1 MLDKNLLLVDIG
13 GTNIRYAYSN
23 IGDCSFVSEN
33 KAELESLNDFDNLI
47 SGLLA
52 NSVVKN
58 IVFSV
63 AGPKVNNSI
72 KMTNRNFEIDADA
85 IKKRFNLE
93 SCHLLNDWESIGY
106 SIKTFSENDFDD
118 FKESVPFNDT
128 CLVIG
133 PGTGLGASVISG
145 NNVIATEIGN
155 TNLGLSALKSLLKI
169 NSDGFNVLEHVISG
183 TGISKMFETK
193 TGKKAKSEEI
203 FSLSHKGDKDAK
215 EVIDMF
221 TIAFARTLS
230 DLSLTFS
237 IGGGIILA
245 GSLSRSFLSIANK
258 DLFNQHFLDGKSEI
272 HKEILNKV
280 SIKVVKRG
288 YTCLFGSLNYVND
301 IQSV

>member
-1 MLDKNLLLVDIG
+1 VLDKNLLLVDIG

-23 IGDCSFVSEN
+23 IGDSDFVSEN
-33 KAELESLNDFDNLI
+33 KAELDNLNDFDNLI
-47 SGLLA
+47 SELLGE
-52 NSVVKN
+52 SDVKN

-72 KMTNRNFEIDADA
+72 KMTNRNFEIDAGE
-85 IKKRFNLE
+85 IKKRFDLE
-93 SCHLLNDWESIGY
+93 SCYLLNDWESIGY
-106 SIKTFSENDFDD
+106 SIRTFSKNDFDN
-118 FKESVPFNDT
+118 FKEGEPFNDT
-128 CLVIG
+128 FLVIG

-145 NNVIATEIGN
+145 NSVIATEIGN

-169 NSDGFNVLEHVISG
+169 SSDEFNVLEDVISG

-193 TGKKAKSEEI
+193 TGNKVKSEEI
-203 FSLSHKGDKDAK
+203 FSLSLNDDNDAI

-230 DLSLTFS
+230 DLSLAFS
-237 IGGGIILA
+237 SGGGIILA

-258 DLFNQHFLDGKSEI
+258 DLFNKHFLDGKSDI

-280 SIKVVKRG
+280 GIKVVKRG
-288 YTCLFGSLNYVND
+288 YTCLFGSLNYVNS
-301 IQSV
+301 I

>member
-23 IGDCSFVSEN
+23 IGASDFVSEN
-33 KAELESLNDFDNLI
+33 KAELDSLTNFDNLM
-47 SGLLA
+47 SKLLA
-52 NSVVKN
+52 ESNVKN

-72 KMTNRNFEIDADA
+72 KMTNRNFEIDAEA
-85 IKKRFNLE
+85 IKQRFNLE

-106 SIKTFSENDFDD
+106 SMKTFSENDFDN
-118 FKESVPFNDT
+118 FKEGEPFNDT
-128 CLVIG
+128 FLVVG

-155 TNLGLSALKSLLKI
+155 TNLGLSALKSLLNI
-169 NSDGFNVLEHVISG
+169 NSDEFNVLEDIISG
-183 TGISKMFETK
+183 TGISRMFEIK
-193 TGKKAKSEEI
+193 TGNKVKSEEI
-203 FSLSHKGDKDAK
+203 FSLSLKGDNNAK
-215 EVIDMF
+215 EVIDIF

-237 IGGGIILA
+237 SGGGIILA

-258 DLFNQHFLDGKSEI
+258 DLFNKHFLDGKSDI
-272 HKEILNKV
+272 HKEILNKID
-280 SIKVVKRG
+280 IKVINKG
-288 YTCLFGSLNYVND
+288 YTCLYGSLNYVNN
-301 IQSV
+301 I

>member
-23 IGDCSFVSEN
+23 IGASDFVSEN
-33 KAELESLNDFDNLI
+33 KAELDSLTNFDNLM
-47 SGLLA
+47 SKLLA
-52 NSVVKN
+52 ESNVKN

-72 KMTNRNFEIDADA
+72 KMTNRNFEIDAEA
-85 IKKRFNLE
+85 IKQRFNLE

-106 SIKTFSENDFDD
+106 SMKTFSENDFDN
-118 FKESVPFNDT
+118 FKEGEPFNDT
-128 CLVIG
+128 FLVIG

-155 TNLGLSALKSLLKI
+155 TNLGLSALKSLLNI
-169 NSDGFNVLEHVISG
+169 NSDEFNVLEDIISG
-183 TGISKMFETK
+183 TGISRMFETK
-193 TGKKAKSEEI
+193 TGNKVKSEEV
-203 FSLSHKGDKDAK
+203 FSLSLNGDKNAK
-215 EVIDMF
+215 EVIDIF

-237 IGGGIILA
+237 SGGGIILA

-258 DLFNQHFLDGKSEI
+258 DLFNKHFLDGKSDI
-272 HKEILNKV
+272 HKEILNKID
-280 SIKVVKRG
+280 IKVINKG
-288 YTCLFGSLNYVND
+288 YTCLYGSLNYVNN
-301 IQSV
+301 I

>member
-23 IGDCSFVSEN
+23 IGDSDFVSEN
-33 KAELESLNDFDNLI
+33 KAELESLTNFDNLM
-47 SGLLA
+47 SKLLA
-52 NSVVKN
+52 ESNVKN

-72 KMTNRNFEIDADA
+72 KMTNRNFEIDAEA
-85 IKKRFNLE
+85 IKQRFNLE

-106 SIKTFSENDFDD
+106 SMKTFSENDFDN
-118 FKESVPFNDT
+118 FKEGEPFNDT
-128 CLVIG
+128 FLVIG

-155 TNLGLSALKSLLKI
+155 TNLGLSALKSLLNI
-169 NSDGFNVLEHVISG
+169 NSDEFNVLEDIISG
-183 TGISKMFETK
+183 TGISRMFEIK
-193 TGKKAKSEEI
+193 TGNKVKSEEI
-203 FSLSHKGDKDAK
+203 FSLSLKGDNNAK
-215 EVIDMF
+215 EVIDIF

-237 IGGGIILA
+237 SGGGIILA

-258 DLFNQHFLDGKSEI
+258 DLFNKHFLDGKSDI
-272 HKEILNKV
+272 HKEILNKID
-280 SIKVVKRG
+280 IKVINKG
-288 YTCLFGSLNYVND
+288 YTCLFGSLNYVNN
-301 IQSV
+301 I

>member
-72 KMTNRNFEIDADA
+72 KMTNRNFEIDADV
-85 IKKRFNLE
+85 IRKRFNLK

-106 SIKTFSENDFDD
+106 SIRTFSENDFDN
-118 FKESVPFNDT
+118 FKEGEPFNDT
-128 CLVIG
+128 FLVIG

-155 TNLGLSALKSLLKI
+155 TNLGLYGLKSLLNI
-169 NSDGFNVLEHVISG
+169 NSNEFNVLEDIISG
-183 TGISKMFETK
+183 TGISKMFERK
-193 TGKKAKSEEI
+193 TGNKARSEEI
-203 FSLSHKGDKDAK
+203 FSLSLNGDNNAI
-215 EVIDMF
+215 EVINMF

-230 DLSLTFS
+230 DLSLAFS
-237 IGGGIILA
+237 SGSGIILA

-258 DLFNQHFLDGKSEI
+258 DLFNKHFLDGKSDI

-280 SIKVVKRG
+280 GIKVVNRG
-288 YTCLFGSLNYVND
+288 YTCLFGSLNYVNN
-301 IQSV
+301 I

>member
-23 IGDCSFVSEN
+23 IGASDFVSEN
-33 KAELESLNDFDNLI
+33 KAELESLTNFDNLM
-47 SGLLA
+47 SKLLA
-52 NSVVKN
+52 ESNVKN

-72 KMTNRNFEIDADA
+72 KMTNRNFEIDAEA
-85 IKKRFNLE
+85 IKQRFNLE

-106 SIKTFSENDFDD
+106 SMKTFSENDFDN
-118 FKESVPFNDT
+118 FKEGEPFNDT
-128 CLVIG
+128 FLVVG

-155 TNLGLSALKSLLKI
+155 TNLGLSALKSLLNI
-169 NSDGFNVLEHVISG
+169 NSDEFNVLEDIISG
-183 TGISKMFETK
+183 TGISRMFEIK
-193 TGKKAKSEEI
+193 TGNKVKSEEI
-203 FSLSHKGDKDAK
+203 FSLSLKGDNNAK
-215 EVIDMF
+215 EVIDIF

-237 IGGGIILA
+237 SGGGIILA

-258 DLFNQHFLDGKSEI
+258 DLFNKHFLDGKSDI
-272 HKEILNKV
+272 HKEILNKID
-280 SIKVVKRG
+280 IKVINKG
-288 YTCLFGSLNYVND
+288 YTCLFGSLNYVNN
-301 IQSV
+301 I

>member
-1 MLDKNLLLVDIG
+1 
-13 GTNIRYAYSN
+13 
-23 IGDCSFVSEN
+23 
-33 KAELESLNDFDNLI
+33 
-47 SGLLA
+47 
-52 NSVVKN
+52 
-58 IVFSV
+58 
-63 AGPKVNNSI
+63 
-72 KMTNRNFEIDADA
+72 MTNRNFEIDADA
-85 IKKRFNLE
+85 IRKRFNLE

-118 FKESVPFNDT
+118 FKEGIPFNDNF
-128 CLVIG
+128 LVIG

-155 TNLGLSALKSLLKI
+155 TNLGLSALKSLLRI

-183 TGISKMFETK
+183 TGISKMFEIK

-203 FSLSHKGDKDAK
+203 FSLSLKGDKNAK

-272 HKEILNKV
+272 HKEILNKIG
-280 SIKVVKRG
+280 IKVVNRG
-288 YTCLFGSLNYVND
+288 YTCLFGNLNYVNN
-301 IQSV
+301 IQAV

>member
-23 IGDCSFVSEN
+23 IGASDFVSEN
-33 KAELESLNDFDNLI
+33 KAELESLTNFDNLM
-47 SGLLA
+47 SKLLA
-52 NSVVKN
+52 ESNVKN

-72 KMTNRNFEIDADA
+72 KMTNRNFEIDAEA
-85 IKKRFNLE
+85 IKQRFNLE

-106 SIKTFSENDFDD
+106 SMKTFSENDFDN
-118 FKESVPFNDT
+118 FKEGEPFNDT
-128 CLVIG
+128 FLVVG

-155 TNLGLSALKSLLKI
+155 TNLGLSALKSLLNI
-169 NSDGFNVLEHVISG
+169 NSDEFNVLEDIISG
-183 TGISKMFETK
+183 TGISRMFETK
-193 TGKKAKSEEI
+193 TGNKVKSEEV
-203 FSLSHKGDKDAK
+203 FSLSLNGDKNAK
-215 EVIDMF
+215 EVIDIF

-237 IGGGIILA
+237 SGGGIILA

-258 DLFNQHFLDGKSEI
+258 DLFNKHFLDGKSDI
-272 HKEILNKV
+272 HKEILNKID
-280 SIKVVKRG
+280 IKVINKG
-288 YTCLFGSLNYVND
+288 YTCLYGSLNYVNN
-301 IQSV
+301 I

>member
-23 IGDCSFVSEN
+23 IGDLSFVSEN

-72 KMTNRNFEIDADA
+72 KMTNRNFEIDADL

-106 SIKTFSENDFDD
+106 SIRTFSENDFDN
-118 FKESVPFNDT
+118 FKEGEPFNDT
-128 CLVIG
+128 FLVIG

-155 TNLGLSALKSLLKI
+155 TNLGLYGLKSLLNI
-169 NSDGFNVLEHVISG
+169 NSNEFNVLEDIISG
-183 TGISKMFETK
+183 TGISKMFERK
-193 TGKKAKSEEI
+193 TGNKARSEEI
-203 FSLSHKGDKDAK
+203 FSLSLNGDNNAI
-215 EVIDMF
+215 EVINMF

-230 DLSLTFS
+230 DLSLAFS
-237 IGGGIILA
+237 SGSGIILA

-258 DLFNQHFLDGKSEI
+258 DLFNKHFLDGKSDI

-280 SIKVVKRG
+280 GIKVVNRG
-288 YTCLFGSLNYVND
+288 YTCLFGSLNYVNN
-301 IQSV
+301 I

>member
-23 IGDCSFVSEN
+23 IGDFNFVSEN

-47 SGLLA
+47 SELLA

-72 KMTNRNFEIDADA
+72 KMTNRNFEIDADL

-106 SIKTFSENDFDD
+106 SIRTFSENDFDD
-118 FKESVPFNDT
+118 FKEGEPFNDT
-128 CLVIG
+128 FLVIG

-155 TNLGLSALKSLLKI
+155 TNLGLYGLKSLLNI
-169 NSDGFNVLEHVISG
+169 NSNEFNVLEDIISG
-183 TGISKMFETK
+183 TGISKMFERK
-193 TGKKAKSEEI
+193 TGNKARSEEI
-203 FSLSHKGDKDAK
+203 FSLSLNGDNNAI
-215 EVIDMF
+215 EVINMF

-230 DLSLTFS
+230 DLSLAFS
-237 IGGGIILA
+237 SGSGIILA

-258 DLFNQHFLDGKSEI
+258 DLFNKHFIDGKSDI
-272 HKEILNKV
+272 HKEILNKIG
-280 SIKVVKRG
+280 IKVANKG
-288 YTCLFGSLNYVND
+288 YTCLFGSLNYVNS
-301 IQSV
+301 I

>member
-23 IGDCSFVSEN
+23 IGASDFVSEN
-33 KAELESLNDFDNLI
+33 KAELDSLTNFDNLM
-47 SGLLA
+47 SKLLA
-52 NSVVKN
+52 ESNVKN

-72 KMTNRNFEIDADA
+72 KMTNRNFEIDAEA
-85 IKKRFNLE
+85 IKQRFNLE

-106 SIKTFSENDFDD
+106 SMKTFSENDFDN
-118 FKESVPFNDT
+118 FKEGEPFNDT
-128 CLVIG
+128 FLVVG

-155 TNLGLSALKSLLKI
+155 TNLGLSALKSLLNI
-169 NSDGFNVLEHVISG
+169 NSDEFNVLEDIISG
-183 TGISKMFETK
+183 TGISRMFETK
-193 TGKKAKSEEI
+193 TGNKVKSEEV
-203 FSLSHKGDKDAK
+203 FSLSLNGDNNAK
-215 EVIDMF
+215 EVIDIF

-237 IGGGIILA
+237 SGGGIILA

-258 DLFNQHFLDGKSEI
+258 DLFNKHFLDGKSDI
-272 HKEILNKV
+272 HKEILNKIH
-280 SIKVVKRG
+280 IKVINKG
-288 YTCLFGSLNYVND
+288 YTCLFGSLNYVNN
-301 IQSV
+301 I

>member
-23 IGDCSFVSEN
+23 IGASDFVFEN
-33 KAELESLNDFDNLI
+33 KAELDSLTNFDNLM
-47 SGLLA
+47 SKLLSES
-52 NSVVKN
+52 NVKN

-72 KMTNRNFEIDADA
+72 KMTNRNFEIDAEA
-85 IKKRFNLE
+85 IKQRFNLE

-106 SIKTFSENDFDD
+106 SMKTFSENDFDN
-118 FKESVPFNDT
+118 FKEGEPFNDT
-128 CLVIG
+128 FLVIG

-155 TNLGLSALKSLLKI
+155 TNLGLSALKSLLNI
-169 NSDGFNVLEHVISG
+169 NSDEFNVLEDIISG
-183 TGISKMFETK
+183 TGISRMFETK
-193 TGKKAKSEEI
+193 TGNKVKSEEV
-203 FSLSHKGDKDAK
+203 FSLSLNGDNNAK
-215 EVIDMF
+215 EVIDIF

-237 IGGGIILA
+237 SGGGIILA

-258 DLFNQHFLDGKSEI
+258 DLFNKHFLDGKSDI
-272 HKEILNKV
+272 HKEILNKID
-280 SIKVVKRG
+280 IKVINKG
-288 YTCLFGSLNYVND
+288 YTCLYGSLNYVNN
-301 IQSV
+301 I

>member
-23 IGDCSFVSEN
+23 IGASDFVSEN
-33 KAELESLNDFDNLI
+33 KAELDSLTNFDNLM
-47 SGLLA
+47 SKLLSES
-52 NSVVKN
+52 NVKN

-72 KMTNRNFEIDADA
+72 KMTNRNFEIDAEA
-85 IKKRFNLE
+85 IKQRFNLE

-106 SIKTFSENDFDD
+106 SMKTFSENDFDN
-118 FKESVPFNDT
+118 FKEGEPFNDT
-128 CLVIG
+128 FLVIG

-155 TNLGLSALKSLLKI
+155 TNLGLSALKSLLNI
-169 NSDGFNVLEHVISG
+169 NSDEFNVLEDIISG
-183 TGISKMFETK
+183 TGISRMFETK
-193 TGKKAKSEEI
+193 TGNKVKSEEV
-203 FSLSHKGDKDAK
+203 FSLSLNGDKNAK
-215 EVIDMF
+215 EVIDIF

-237 IGGGIILA
+237 SGGGIILA

-258 DLFNQHFLDGKSEI
+258 DLFNKHFLDGKSDI
-272 HKEILNKV
+272 HKEILNKID
-280 SIKVVKRG
+280 IKVINKG
-288 YTCLFGSLNYVND
+288 YTCLYGSLNYVNN
-301 IQSV
+301 I

>member
-23 IGDCSFVSEN
+23 IGASDFVSEN
-33 KAELESLNDFDNLI
+33 KAELDSLTNFDNLM
-47 SGLLA
+47 SKLLSES
-52 NSVVKN
+52 NVKN

-72 KMTNRNFEIDADA
+72 KMTNRNFEIDAEA
-85 IKKRFNLE
+85 VKQRFNLE

-106 SIKTFSENDFDD
+106 SMKTFSENDFDN
-118 FKESVPFNDT
+118 FKEGEPFNDT
-128 CLVIG
+128 FLVIG

-155 TNLGLSALKSLLKI
+155 TNLGLSALKSLLNI
-169 NSDGFNVLEHVISG
+169 NSDEFNVLEDIISG
-183 TGISKMFETK
+183 TGISRMFETK
-193 TGKKAKSEEI
+193 TGNKVKSEEV
-203 FSLSHKGDKDAK
+203 FSLSLNGDNNAK
-215 EVIDMF
+215 EVIDIF

-237 IGGGIILA
+237 SGGGIILA

-258 DLFNQHFLDGKSEI
+258 DLFNKHFLDGKSDI
-272 HKEILNKV
+272 HKEILNKID
-280 SIKVVKRG
+280 IKVINKG
-288 YTCLFGSLNYVND
+288 YTCLYGSLNYVNN
-301 IQSV
+301 I

>member
-23 IGDCSFVSEN
+23 IGASDFVSEN
-33 KAELESLNDFDNLI
+33 KAELDSLTNFDNLM
-47 SGLLA
+47 SKLLSES
-52 NSVVKN
+52 NVKN

-72 KMTNRNFEIDADA
+72 KMTNRNFEIDAEA
-85 IKKRFNLE
+85 IKHRFNLE

-106 SIKTFSENDFDD
+106 SMKTFSENDFDN
-118 FKESVPFNDT
+118 FKEGEPFNDT
-128 CLVIG
+128 FLVIG

-155 TNLGLSALKSLLKI
+155 TNLGLSALKSLLNI
-169 NSDGFNVLEHVISG
+169 NSDEFNVLEDIISG
-183 TGISKMFETK
+183 TGISRMFETK
-193 TGKKAKSEEI
+193 TGNKVKSEEV
-203 FSLSHKGDKDAK
+203 FSISLNGDNNAK
-215 EVIDMF
+215 EVIDIF

-237 IGGGIILA
+237 SGGGIILA

-258 DLFNQHFLDGKSEI
+258 DLFNKHFLDGKSDI
-272 HKEILNKV
+272 HKEILNKID
-280 SIKVVKRG
+280 IKVINKG
-288 YTCLFGSLNYVND
+288 YTCLYGSLNYVNN
-301 IQSV
+301 I

>member
-23 IGDCSFVSEN
+23 IGASDFVSEN
-33 KAELESLNDFDNLI
+33 KAELDSLTNFDNLL
-47 SGLLA
+47 SKLLA
-52 NSVVKN
+52 ESNVKN

-72 KMTNRNFEIDADA
+72 KMTNRNFEIDAEA
-85 IKKRFNLE
+85 IKQRFNLE

-106 SIKTFSENDFDD
+106 SMKTFSENDFDN
-118 FKESVPFNDT
+118 FKEGEPFNDT
-128 CLVIG
+128 FLVVG

-155 TNLGLSALKSLLKI
+155 TNLGLSALKSLLNI
-169 NSDGFNVLEHVISG
+169 NSDEFNVLEDIISG
-183 TGISKMFETK
+183 TGISRMFETK
-193 TGKKAKSEEI
+193 TGNKVKSEEI
-203 FSLSHKGDKDAK
+203 FSLSLKGDNNAK
-215 EVIDMF
+215 EVIDIF

-237 IGGGIILA
+237 SGGGIILA

-258 DLFNQHFLDGKSEI
+258 DLFNKHFLDGKSDI
-272 HKEILNKV
+272 HKEILNKID
-280 SIKVVKRG
+280 IKVINKG
-288 YTCLFGSLNYVND
+288 YTCLFGSLNYVNN
-301 IQSV
+301 I

>member
-23 IGDCSFVSEN
+23 IGASDFVSEN
-33 KAELESLNDFDNLI
+33 KAELDSLTNFDNLL
-47 SGLLA
+47 SKLLA
-52 NSVVKN
+52 ESNVKN

-72 KMTNRNFEIDADA
+72 KMTNRNFEIDAEA
-85 IKKRFNLE
+85 IKQRFNLE

-106 SIKTFSENDFDD
+106 SMKTFSENDFDN
-118 FKESVPFNDT
+118 FKEGEPFNNT
-128 CLVIG
+128 FLVVG

-155 TNLGLSALKSLLKI
+155 TNLGLSALKSLLNI
-169 NSDGFNVLEHVISG
+169 NSDEFNVLEDIISG
-183 TGISKMFETK
+183 TGISRMYETK
-193 TGKKAKSEEI
+193 TGNKVKSEEI
-203 FSLSHKGDKDAK
+203 FSLSLNGDNNAK
-215 EVIDMF
+215 EVIDIF

-237 IGGGIILA
+237 SGGGIILA

-258 DLFNQHFLDGKSEI
+258 DLFNKHFLDGKSDI
-272 HKEILNKV
+272 HKEILNKID
-280 SIKVVKRG
+280 IKVINKG
-288 YTCLFGSLNYVND
+288 YTCLFGSLNYVNN
-301 IQSV
+301 I

>member
-1 MLDKNLLLVDIG
+1 MLGKNLLLVDIG

-23 IGDCSFVSEN
+23 IGDSNFVSEN
-33 KAELESLNDFDNLI
+33 KAELDSLNDFNNLI
-47 SGLLA
+47 SELLA
-52 NSVVKN
+52 ESDVKN

-72 KMTNRNFEIDADA
+72 KMTNRNFEIDAEA
-85 IKKRFNLE
+85 IKQRFNLE

-106 SIKTFSENDFDD
+106 SMKTFSENDFEN
-118 FKESVPFNDT
+118 FKEGEPFNDIF
-128 CLVIG
+128 LVVG

-155 TNLGLSALKSLLKI
+155 TNLGLSALKSLLNI
-169 NSDGFNVLEHVISG
+169 NGDEFNVLEDIISG

-193 TGKKAKSEEI
+193 TGNKVKSEEI
-203 FSLSHKGDKDAK
+203 FSLSLNGDNNAK

-237 IGGGIILA
+237 SGGGIILA

-258 DLFNQHFLDGKSEI
+258 DLFNKHFLDGKSYI
-272 HKEILNKV
+272 HKEILNKID
-280 SIKVVKRG
+280 IKVINRG
-288 YTCLFGSLNYVND
+288 YTCLFGSLYYVNN
-301 IQSV
+301 I